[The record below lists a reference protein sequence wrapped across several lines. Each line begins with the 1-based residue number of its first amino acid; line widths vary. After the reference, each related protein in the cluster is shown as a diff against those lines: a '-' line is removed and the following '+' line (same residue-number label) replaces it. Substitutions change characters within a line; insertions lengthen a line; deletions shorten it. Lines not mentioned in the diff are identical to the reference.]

1 MNIKPSSQEKKSAK
15 HRLFS
20 LKNHPFVVPVVT
32 FMTLF
37 FISMVAFIIFGGG
50 TTVGPSDSRVVNVY
64 VDGEKQ
70 TLPTR
75 AQTVGDLLERLSITV
90 KPNDVVE
97 PAVDSPILTDNFNIN
112 IYRSRPVVIVDGN
125 KQVVTNTPDQS
136 PRIAAR
142 NAGIVVYPED
152 EVFPEVPENL
162 LEEGVI
168 GERYVIERAT
178 PLTLILYGN
187 ISGVRTQSKTVGEL
201 LDEKGIETSKDDT
214 IAPAK
219 DTLLTAEM
227 RITITRPGQKI
238 ATVEEAVPAPLEY
251 VDDPNLDRGV
261 EQERE
266 AGAPGKKVVT
276 YDIQVDEAGIEVS
289 RTLLQEIVTVN
300 PQRRLI
306 ARGTK
311 IIISNPSENVQIG
324 QSLAAAR
331 GWTGEQ
337 FYCLYQ
343 LFQKESGWSTT
354 AANSSG
360 AYGIPQAL
368 PGSKMASVGSD
379 WRSNPATQITWGMDY
394 IAGRYGTPCGAWS
407 TSQARGWY

>member
-1 MNIKPSSQEKKSAK
+1 MISQSSKSK
-15 HRLFS
+15 SKRHKLFS

-37 FISMVAFIIFGGG
+37 FISMIGFIIFGGG
-50 TTVGPSDSRVVNVY
+50 TTVGPTDSRVVNVY
-64 VDGEKQ
+64 VDGIKQ

-75 AQTVGDLLERLSITV
+75 AQTVEDLLNRLSINIEP
-90 KPNDVVE
+90 KDVVE
-97 PAVDSPILTDNFNIN
+97 PALDAPILTDDFNIN
-112 IYRSRPVVIVDGN
+112 IYRARPVVIVDGN

-152 EVFPEVPENL
+152 NVYPEVPEDL
-162 LEEGVI
+162 LQEGII
-168 GERYVIERAT
+168 GECYVIDRAT
-178 PLTLILYGN
+178 PVTLVLYGN
-187 ISGVRTQSKTVGEL
+187 VSGVRTQAKTVGDL
-201 LDEKGIETSKDDT
+201 LNEKGIEAAEGDT
-214 IAPAK
+214 VEPARNTPLSADLK
-219 DTLLTAEM
+219 V
-227 RITITRPGQKI
+227 IITRPGQKI
-238 ATVEEAVPAPLEY
+238 ATVEESIPPPIEY

-261 EQERE
+261 EEVRE
-266 AGAPGKKVVT
+266 PGTEGKKVVT
-276 YDIQVDEAGIEVS
+276 YDIKLENDVEVE
-289 RTLLQEIVTVN
+289 RVLLQEIVTVN
-300 PQRRLI
+300 PQRRLV

-324 QSLAAAR
+324 QSLAATR

-343 LFQKESGWSTT
+343 LWQKESGWSTT
-354 AANSSG
+354 AGNPSSG

-368 PGSKMASVGSD
+368 PGTKMATVGSD
-379 WRSNPATQITWGMDY
+379 WRSNPATQISWGMGY
-394 IAGRYGTPCGAWS
+394 IAGRYGTPCAAWS

>member
-1 MNIKPSSQEKKSAK
+1 MISQSSKSK
-15 HRLFS
+15 SKRHKLFS

-37 FISMVAFIIFGGG
+37 FISMIGFIIFGGG
-50 TTVGPSDSRVVNVY
+50 TTVGPTDSRVVNVY
-64 VDGEKQ
+64 VDGIKQ

-75 AQTVGDLLERLSITV
+75 AQTVEDLLNRLSINIEP
-90 KPNDVVE
+90 KDVVE
-97 PAVDSPILTDNFNIN
+97 PALDAPILTDDFNIN
-112 IYRSRPVVIVDGN
+112 IYRARPVVIVDGN

-152 EVFPEVPENL
+152 NVYPEVPEDL
-162 LEEGVI
+162 LQEGII
-168 GERYVIERAT
+168 GERYVIDRAT
-178 PLTLILYGN
+178 PVTLVLYGN
-187 ISGVRTQSKTVGEL
+187 VSGVRTQAKTVGDL
-201 LDEKGIETSKDDT
+201 LNEKGIEAAEGDT
-214 IAPAK
+214 VEPARNTPLSADLK
-219 DTLLTAEM
+219 V
-227 RITITRPGQKI
+227 IITRPGQKI
-238 ATVEEAVPAPLEY
+238 ATVEESIPPPIEY

-261 EQERE
+261 EEVRE
-266 AGAPGKKVVT
+266 PGTEGKKVVT
-276 YDIQVDEAGIEVS
+276 YDIKLENDVEVE
-289 RTLLQEIVTVN
+289 RVLLQEIVTVN
-300 PQRRLI
+300 PQRRLV

-343 LFQKESGWSTT
+343 LWQKESGWSTT
-354 AANSSG
+354 AGNPSSG

-368 PGSKMASVGSD
+368 PGTKMATVGSD
-379 WRSNPATQITWGMDY
+379 WRSNPATQISWGMGY
-394 IAGRYGTPCGAWS
+394 IAGRYGTPCAAWS

>member
-1 MNIKPSSQEKKSAK
+1 MISQSSKSK
-15 HRLFS
+15 SKRHKLFS

-37 FISMVAFIIFGGG
+37 FISMIGFIIFGGG
-50 TTVGPSDSRVVNVY
+50 TTVGPTDSRVVNVY
-64 VDGEKQ
+64 VDGIKQ

-75 AQTVGDLLERLSITV
+75 AQTVEDLLNRLSINIEP
-90 KPNDVVE
+90 KDVVE
-97 PAVDSPILTDNFNIN
+97 PALDAPILTDDFNIN
-112 IYRSRPVVIVDGN
+112 IYRARPVVIVDGN

-152 EVFPEVPENL
+152 NVYPEVPEDL
-162 LEEGVI
+162 LQEGII
-168 GERYVIERAT
+168 GERYVIDRAT
-178 PLTLILYGN
+178 PVTLVLYGN
-187 ISGVRTQSKTVGEL
+187 VSGVRTQAKTVGDL
-201 LDEKGIETSKDDT
+201 LNEKGIEAAEGDT
-214 IAPAK
+214 VEPARNTPLSADLK
-219 DTLLTAEM
+219 V
-227 RITITRPGQKI
+227 IITRPGQKI
-238 ATVEEAVPAPLEY
+238 ATVEESIPPPIEY

-261 EQERE
+261 EEVRE
-266 AGAPGKKVVT
+266 PGTEGKKVVT
-276 YDIQVDEAGIEVS
+276 YDIKLENDVEVE
-289 RTLLQEIVTVN
+289 RVLLQEIVTVN
-300 PQRRLI
+300 PQRRLV

-324 QSLAAAR
+324 QSLAATR

-343 LFQKESGWSTT
+343 LWQKESGWSTT
-354 AANSSG
+354 AGNPSSG

-368 PGSKMASVGSD
+368 PGTKMATVGSD
-379 WRSNPATQITWGMDY
+379 WRSNPATQISWGMGY
-394 IAGRYGTPCGAWS
+394 IAGRYGTPCAAWS